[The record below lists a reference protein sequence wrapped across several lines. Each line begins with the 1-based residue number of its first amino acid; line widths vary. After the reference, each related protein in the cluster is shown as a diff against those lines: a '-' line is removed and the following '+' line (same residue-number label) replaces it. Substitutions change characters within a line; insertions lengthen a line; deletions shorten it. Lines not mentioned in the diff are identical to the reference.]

1 MFLYHGSNACKQRT
15 SAMNDVEY
23 QIECTTR
30 DLATYLVKDF
40 SFTVEQALRA
50 VYNSELYQ
58 KLCDPKTGLYF
69 QSHLYVY
76 DYLKTEIKTG
86 KLQ

>member
-1 MFLYHGSNACKQRT
+1 MFLYHGSN
-15 SAMNDVEY
+15 
-23 QIECTTR
+23 
-30 DLATYLVKDF
+30 
-40 SFTVEQALRA
+40 VEQALRA

-58 KLCDPKTGLYF
+58 KLCAPKTGLYF
-69 QSHLYVY
+69 QSPLYVY

>member
-1 MFLYHGSNACKQRT
+1 MPAVPVK
-15 SAMNDVEY
+15 DKIEY
-23 QIECTTR
+23 TVSHAS
-30 DLATYLVKDF
+30 DFATYLVKDF
-40 SFTVEQALRA
+40 SFSVEQALRA
-50 VYNSELYQ
+50 VYNSQLYQ

-69 QSHLYVY
+69 QSPLYVY